1 MCLVAYSYAFK
12 KLRKLADT
20 STEQPTDP
28 RCIGC
33 YGYRPGRTPDRGA
46 FCLVFGGFRYSFYR
60 QIRAVS
66 GVLDTVL
73 GGRPTEERSV
83 WCLVV
88 FGIRSVDRC
97 ALHWVLRVPSWAD
110 ARQRSVLS
118 GVWRFSVFVLPTDP
132 RCIGCYG
139 YRPGRTPDRGAFCLV
154 FGGFRYSFYRQIR
167 AVSGVTGTVLGGR
180 PT

>member
-46 FCLVFGGFRYSFYR
+46 FCLVFGGFRYSFCR
-60 QIRAVS
+60 QMRAAS
-66 GVLDTVL
+66 GVTGTVL
-73 GGRPTEERSV
+73 GGRPTAEPFV

-88 FGIRSVDRC
+88 FGSRSTDRF
-97 ALHWVLRVPSWAD
+97 ALYPVFRIPSWAD

-118 GVWRFSVFVLPTDP
+118 GVWWFSVFVLPTDP
-132 RCIGCYG
+132 RCIRCYG
-139 YRPGRTPDRGAFCLV
+139 YRPGRTPD
-154 FGGFRYSFYRQIR
+154 I
-167 AVSGVTGTVLGGR
+167 TVLRRLFGNLHSLFSRRLCFSSAER
-180 PT
+180 PFQKN